1 MKFKYFSLILSG
13 LFLLSGCQLISRNFT
28 QNPSSNNQDTNLSEL
43 DPASSSPL
51 VNESVAPKPPVSS
64 PQPKPDSILPKDN
77 QNSETPNFLD
87 YPVLFA
93 SQAPY
98 GVWDPFHQEACEEA
112 SMIMADVYFNKKP
125 LSSHLMEQAILDLV
139 KWEEENNYQVDVSA
153 EETVEILKEYFNLSA
168 ELTTEVTVEKIKKEL
183 ALGKLVIVPAAGRE
197 LGNPYFHEPGPIYH
211 MLVIRGY
218 DEKNQE
224 FITNDP
230 GTKRGEGFRY
240 QYKKMLSA
248 VHDWNHDLAE
258 GGMTDEEINQGRKVI
273 IIVGPA
279 ESD

>member
-1 MKFKYFSLILSG
+1 MNLLR
-13 LFLLSGCQLISRNFT
+13 LNRPFLLR
-28 QNPSSNNQDTNLSEL
+28 NPSRIPSYQKTI
-43 DPASSSPL
+43 
-51 VNESVAPKPPVSS
+51 KIR
-64 PQPKPDSILPKDN
+64 KRH

-98 GVWDPFHQEACEEA
+98 GVWDPLHQEACEEA